1 MRRYRWAIAF
11 IVVLAYL
18 MTACGSTT
26 STTASGIPLNQV
38 PGCGQSIIA
47 FEDDGVAPPA
57 MITDWP
63 TAAKLLGFTP
73 LLPPRVPDGACL
85 ASGGGVV
92 RNPIFGS
99 RFTLTY
105 ELPYDGAL
113 SIAEVPTQQNIP
125 TPQCSAAQPSSSA
138 TIATCQQTQHGL
150 NITIA
155 SSLSADQIRALLAT
169 LQPRTD
175 WVPGK

>member
-1 MRRYRWAIAF
+1 M
-11 IVVLAYL
+11 V
-18 MTACGSTT
+18 ACGGTTTT
-26 STTASGIPLNQV
+26 SQSGVALNQV
-38 PGCGQSIIA
+38 PGCGQPIIA

-57 MITDWP
+57 TITDWP

-73 LLPPRVPDGACL
+73 LLPPRVPTGACL

-99 RFTLTY
+99 RFTVTY
-105 ELPYDGAL
+105 ALPNDGAL
-113 SIAEVPTQQNIP
+113 SIAEVPSQQDIP
-125 TPQCSAAQPSSSA
+125 TPLCSAAQPSSSA
-138 TIATCQQTQHGL
+138 TVATCQQTQHHL

-155 SSLSADQIRALLAT
+155 SSLSSDQIRSLLAS

-175 WVPGK
+175 WVPHS